1 MAEIVERESTA
12 SNFIWAIALIVIVG
26 IIMGALYYGG
36 VFRNINKD
44 KKVDVDVNITAPAAP
59 AR

>member
-12 SNFIWAIALIVIVG
+12 SNFIWALTMIIIVA

-36 VFRNINKD
+36 VFKSLTKD
-44 KKVDVDVNITAPAAP
+44 KKIDVDVDVSAPAP